1 MSSNQND
8 LILVTGATGFI
19 GRALVARL
27 LAESLPV
34 RLLVRAPRR
43 NDIAELWPGHAPQV
57 CVGDV
62 TEPALLRDACADVH
76 TVLHLAS
83 HSPRNVAPGVDPDA
97 GHWPVTAEGTR
108 ALVGAAQH
116 AGVRRFVL
124 VSSVRVMCEGG
135 AEGLDESNVPA
146 PTSAYGRAK
155 LAAEQAVRSASELQS
170 SILRLPSVYGIGGEG
185 MVSRMIAA
193 VDRGWFPPPPKTVNK
208 RSMIHVDDAVA
219 AMLLIARHPDAVGK
233 TYIAADGELYST
245 HEIYQQVCAALGR
258 PAPQWATPQAL
269 LRIAATAG
277 DVLATLSGRSMPF
290 DSQALEKLVGNAW
303 YRSERIVR
311 ELGFAPQQSLRTAL
325 PGMVAFQC
333 ESRRGT

>member
-1 MSSNQND
+1 MPSDQRD
-8 LILVTGATGFI
+8 LILVTGAIGFI

-27 LAESLPV
+27 LAESMPV

-43 NDIAELWPGHAPQV
+43 NDVAAFWLGQAPQV

-62 TEPALLRDACADVH
+62 TEPASLRDACADVH

-83 HSPRNVAPGVDPDA
+83 HSPRNVAPGVDPDT

-135 AEGLDESNVPA
+135 AEGLDESSVPA

-155 LAAEQAVRSASELQS
+155 FAAEEAVRSASALQS
-170 SILRLPSVYGIGGEG
+170 SILRLPPVYGSGGEG

-208 RSMIHVDDAVA
+208 RSMIHLDDVVTAI
-219 AMLLIARHPDAVGK
+219 LLLARRPEAVGK
-233 TYIAADGELYST
+233 TYIATDGELYST
-245 HEIYQQVCAALGR
+245 HEIYRQVCAALGR

-277 DVLATLSGRSMPF
+277 DVLARLSGRSMPF

-311 ELGFAPQQSLRTAL
+311 ELGFAPQQNLRSAL
-325 PGMVAFQC
+325 PGMVAFQR